1 MLNIVGVLVS
11 VLPEQLLIVSQQIV
25 ELGGEVHLS
34 SEKGQLVITLE
45 HSDDKVIADTITEIQ
60 LLNGVLTAAMVYHQ
74 IDEEY

>member
-1 MLNIVGVLVS
+1 MNIVGILVS
-11 VLPEQLLIVSQQIV
+11 VLPEHLSTVSQQIV

-45 HSDDKVIADTITEIQ
+45 HSDDKVIADTITQIQ

-74 IDEEY
+74 IDDEH